1 MRPGCKWTRK
11 SNYIYFGKLQ
21 RTSWCLRVP
30 NLLKTWKTSILSG
43 RLIRRLPFAQIHISD
58 ENRPSASHFQRN
70 KVLNYRTDFQS
81 KKFSILSLCP
91 RRHQS
96 TRQWLLRTRHSTLE
110 TWKTSQGQRRG
121 QRCDWSVQVT
131 RSLPK
136 KSIHINGLTLILPSD
151 LLALLIDSC
160 QLMGCY
166 SQVTFASVQSG
177 HFLWKCNAE

>member
-1 MRPGCKWTRK
+1 MSWCDSLANQPLANSSLNWRWIDRRPRLKTDTQRRTWKTYLITRSWTKEKGMRPGRKRTRK

-21 RTSWCLRVP
+21 WTSWCLRVP
-30 NLLKTWKTSILSG
+30 NLLKTWKTLILSG

-96 TRQWLLRTRHSTLE
+96 TGQWLLRTRHSTLE

-121 QRCDWSVQVT
+121 QRCDRSV
-131 RSLPK
+131 
-136 KSIHINGLTLILPSD
+136 
-151 LLALLIDSC
+151 
-160 QLMGCY
+160 
-166 SQVTFASVQSG
+166 
-177 HFLWKCNAE
+177 